1 MYTDEEIDKLIE
13 MTEKNWTYVIELE
26 LVQVIKYLRNKLEEK
41 NKIGN
46 N

>member
-13 MTEKNWTYVIELE
+13 MTEKNWTYVRELE